1 MHCAYVSA
9 SPASQSLVG
18 VCPCQQA
25 VKEEAKEEA
34 ANAFL
39 DTRFRASKTARD
51 SWGAVP
57 ALVANFSKLGSLGLA
72 NTASRQDFDEA
83 VVRLSC
89 EGVYPQTAVS
99 WVRSWACLHAAAA
112 GLCDIFV

>member
-1 MHCAYVSA
+1 MCRAYVSA
-9 SPASQSLVG
+9 SPALQSLVG

-34 ANAFL
+34 ANAFSE
-39 DTRFRASKTARD
+39 TMRYRASKTARD

-57 ALVANFSKLGSLGLA
+57 ALVANFSKLGSLALA
-72 NTASRQDFDEA
+72 SSASRQDFDEA

-89 EGVYPQTAVS
+89 EGVSTDGCFLGES
-99 WVRSWACLHAAAA
+99 
-112 GLCDIFV
+112 